1 MRRARKPSSPLGPEE
16 CTRKV
21 VSGEEGAEASARR
34 GEWAGR
40 RVWGG
45 GRGGAPSGGVGCLRR
60 RGGRGGNKLHLG
72 LLRLALWHLRHV
84 SSSVPVVHGR
94 PTNSVSTG

>member
-1 MRRARKPSSPLGPEE
+1 MRRARKPSSPLGPKE

-60 RGGRGGNKLHLG
+60 RGGRGENKLHLACCAWLSDSTSG
-72 LLRLALWHLRHV
+72 M
-84 SSSVPVVHGR
+84 SSSLTAAVPAVAGQL
-94 PTNSVSTG
+94 TL